1 MIKDGTGGNARKR
14 VRMDSLLA
22 LLVVAVVALLLNY
35 WGNTGDNAAPPEQP
49 AAPAQQAQ
57 AEPRASRSEIPET
70 GPAVRFLMQNVENY
84 FVEGERTRSRYVS
97 TPKPVAAR
105 DAVAKGIAHLQPE
118 IIGLVEMGGEVSL
131 NDLRARL
138 AKLGLEYPYQR
149 VLMREGEDRALAV
162 LSRHPIVQDRSTPDY
177 PLYGVQNRKMLRG
190 ILDVVVKTPDGR
202 LFRIIGA
209 HLKSHVAEDAAAADN
224 LRQREAI
231 TLSMY
236 IQKIAR
242 EQPGIP
248 TLVYGDWNDGPGT
261 PAIRQLEQG
270 VSKDAAVTRLNPKD
284 KNGETWTIYYKTGN
298 QYLTYDMVF
307 VNQALNFRIKK
318 GGKGKKAPCGVA
330 DTPARRASDH
340 RAVWCDLF

>member
-22 LLVVAVVALLLNY
+22 LLVVAVVVLLLNY
-35 WGNTGDNAAPPEQP
+35 WGNTGDDVPLPEQP
-49 AAPAQQAQ
+49 AAPAQQAP
-57 AEPRASRSEIPET
+57 AEPRVSRSEIPEA

-105 DAVAKGIAHLQPE
+105 DAVAKGIALQAPD
-118 IIGLVEMGGEVSL
+118 IIGLVEVGGEVSL
-131 NDLRARL
+131 NDLRTRL
-138 AKLGLEYPYQR
+138 SKLGREYPYHR
-149 VLMREGEDRALAV
+149 VLEREGEERALAV
-162 LSRHPIVQDRSTPDY
+162 LSRYPIVQDCSTADY
-177 PLYGVQNRKMLRG
+177 PLYGEQNRKMLRG
-190 ILDVVVKTPDGR
+190 ILDVVVKAPDGR

-209 HLKSHVAEDAAAADN
+209 HLKSHVADDTAAADS

-236 IQKIAR
+236 LQKIAR

-261 PAIRQLEQG
+261 PAIRQVEQG
-270 VSKDAAVTRLNPKD
+270 VSKDAAMHRLEPTD
-284 KNGETWTIYYKTGN
+284 ARGEGWTIYYKSGRE
-298 QYLTYDMVF
+298 YLTYDMIF
-307 VNQALNFRIKK
+307 VNKALQSRMTRAKM
-318 GGKGKKAPCGVA
+318 GVA
-330 DTPARRASDH
+330 PPTPKHASDH
-340 RAVWCDLF
+340 RAVWCELH